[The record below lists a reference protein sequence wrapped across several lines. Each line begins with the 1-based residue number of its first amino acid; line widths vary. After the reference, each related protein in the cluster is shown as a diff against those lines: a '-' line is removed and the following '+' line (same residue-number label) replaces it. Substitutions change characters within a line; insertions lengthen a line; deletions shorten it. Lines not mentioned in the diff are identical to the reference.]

1 MSDINHV
8 VLVGRLTRDMELAYL
23 QSGSAIGTFSLAVGR
38 TYKDGK
44 GQKVDEVSYIDIK
57 LFGKVAETLKQF
69 LTKGKQIAVTG
80 AIKQDR
86 WQKDGKNYSRIN
98 VIASTVQL
106 LGGKSDGTSG
116 GGNSYKKN
124 DTASEAPQDSYE
136 SEEFLED
143 IPF

>member
-8 VLVGRLTRDMELAYL
+8 VLVGRLTKDMELAYL

-44 GQKVDEVSYIDIK
+44 GQKVDDVSYIDVK

-80 AIKQDR
+80 SIKQDR
-86 WQKDGKNYSRIN
+86 WEKDGQKHSKISILAN
-98 VIASTVQL
+98 TVQL
-106 LGGKSDGTSG
+106 LGGKSEGSQNPTG
-116 GGNSYKKN
+116 AYKKKEN
-124 DTASEAPQDSYE
+124 ETPQETFEADGFP
-136 SEEFLED
+136 EE